1 MARDQIDMTPIET
14 RDELVAWFEAG
25 CKPKSQFRI
34 GTEHEK
40 FAFTVEAIEP
50 VPYEGRR
57 GIRALLEGMQHLLG
71 WEPIMEDGNI
81 IGLFDVTGG
90 GAISLE
96 PGGQFE
102 LSGAPVETV
111 HQTCAELMAHLAQVR
126 EVARPL
132 GIGFLGLGM
141 TPNWTRAD
149 MPMMPKGRYRIMTA
163 YMPKVGTLGLDMM
176 YRTCT
181 VQTNLDFSSEADMVK
196 KLRVS
201 LALQPVATALFANSP
216 FTEGK
221 PNGFLS
227 FRSEIWRDTDRDRT
241 GMLPLAFEAGMGFE
255 RYVDYALD
263 VPMYFV
269 KRGDRYIDVAGQ
281 SFRDLMAGK
290 LPALPGER
298 ATISDWAN
306 HLSTIFPEVRLKRY
320 LEMRGADGGP
330 WRRLPALPAFWVGLL
345 YDDDALDAAWD
356 LVKDW
361 TAEER
366 QKLRDDVP
374 KLGFK
379 ATIRGRSV
387 LDSRATTLRSREQGL
402 ARRRRARSRRPRREP
417 LSAPLEEFVARGIT
431 PAEELLEKFHGA
443 WDGSV
448 DPVFKE
454 YVLMLLL
461 NRGVFVPSSLR
472 ARAMEVSLD
481 GCWVTRAV
489 VKFWETPPQPIA
501 RRELMPFDEGT

>member
-14 RDELVAWFEAG
+14 RDEPVAWFEAG
-25 CKPKSQFRI
+25 IKPKSQFRI

-40 FAFTVEAIEP
+40 FAFTIGDHRP
-50 VPYEGRR
+50 VPYDGRR
-57 GIRALLEGMQHLLG
+57 SIRSLLEGMQHLLG

-111 HQTCAELMAHLAQVR
+111 HQTCSELMAHLAQVK
-126 EVARPL
+126 EIARPL

-141 TPNWTRAD
+141 APTWRRAD
-149 MPMMPKGRYRIMTA
+149 VPTMPKGRYRIMSA
-163 YMPKVGTLGLDMM
+163 YMPKVGKLGLDMM

-181 VQTNLDFSSEADMVK
+181 VQTNLDFSSEGDMVK

-201 LALQPVATALFANSP
+201 LALQPVATAMFANSP

-227 FRSEIWRDTDRDRT
+227 FRSEIWRDTDADRS
-241 GMLPLAFEAGMGFE
+241 GMLPWAFEPGMGFE
-255 RYVDYALD
+255 RWTDYALD
-263 VPMYFV
+263 VPMYFL
-269 KRGDRYIDVAGQ
+269 KRGDRYIDVAGL

-290 LPALPGER
+290 LPGLPGER
-298 ATISDWAN
+298 ASISDWAN

-330 WRRLPALPAFWVGLL
+330 WRRLPALPAYWVGIL
-345 YDDDALDAAWD
+345 YDDDALDAAWA

-374 KLGFK
+374 RLGLR
-379 ATIRGRSV
+379 ATVRDRDV
-387 LDSRATTLRSREQGL
+387 LHLARTTLRLAEHGL
-402 ARRRRARSRRPRREP
+402 QRRKRLDRNGRDETRYLRPIQEV
-417 LSAPLEEFVARGIT
+417 VARDIT
-431 PAEELLEKFHGA
+431 PAEELLEKFHGP
-443 WDGSV
+443 WGGSV
-448 DPVFKE
+448 EPLFTE
-454 YVLMLLL
+454 Y
-461 NRGVFVPSSLR
+461 
-472 ARAMEVSLD
+472 AY
-481 GCWVTRAV
+481 
-489 VKFWETPPQPIA
+489 
-501 RRELMPFDEGT
+501 